1 MMGKS
6 FTTRG
11 KMMENN
17 ETEKKSGVS
26 AVVIGIVVLL
36 CCICVLVVGMAGY
49 GYYALAPIAPTDIYI
64 PPVPPIDGS
73 TPTSESELFRPS
85 SDTIS
90 TETIQMLDQSIVPE
104 NDVYELACRLQGKC
118 NIPTSLSA
126 PAAPL
131 TVGTTQKF
139 WLINGDTNENFQID
153 ATLLYIT
160 PLTYFWAE
168 EGVEV
173 NEDDMKALMDTF
185 DQKIIPTDREFF
197 GSEWTPGVD
206 GDPHIYVLYAGNLG
220 SNIGGYY
227 SSSDEYNP
235 LVRQYSNGHEAYVL
249 TSSQPLG
256 DEYAYSTLAHEF
268 VHMIQWPTDR
278 NDVSWINEGF
288 AELGAFLN
296 GYDVG
301 GADFYYVQ
309 SPDLQLNDWATNDSP
324 DFGSHYGQSFLYLA
338 YFLDRFGEEATKA
351 LTANPV
357 NDLASVDD
365 TLKTL
370 NATDPQTGKLITA
383 DDVFMDWAA
392 AMYLLDG
399 NVGDGRFTYHN
410 YPDAPQTTD
419 TETISACPQSA
430 VTREV
435 HQFGIDY
442 INISCAGDH
451 TLTFTGSTAIR
462 MLPVDPYSGVYAF
475 ATNLGNESDMTLT
488 REFDFTNVSG
498 PLTLSFRTWYDLEE
512 DYDYLYLEVSEDG
525 ETWQIITTPS
535 GTDENPSGNSYGWGY
550 NGATNDWIQEDVD
563 LSQYAGKKV
572 QVRFE
577 YITDAAVTGEGFLL
591 DDVSVEAINYK
602 SDFEADGGDWVA
614 EGFTRVQNII
624 PQTFRL
630 TLITKG
636 ADTTVQTIEL
646 SSDQQAEVPL
656 SLKDGEEA
664 ILIVTGTTRYTRKNS
679 VYQIEI
685 K

>member
-1 MMGKS
+1 M
-6 FTTRG
+6 T
-11 KMMENN
+11 ENN
-17 ETEKKSGVS
+17 ATESKSGVT
-26 AVVIGIVVLL
+26 AIVIGIVVLL
-36 CCICVLVVGMAGY
+36 CCICVLVAGMVGY
-49 GYYALAPIAPTDIYI
+49 GYYFYNQISSSGVS
-64 PPVPPIDGS
+64 VPPAPPIEGFFPS
-73 TPTSESELFRPS
+73 SETELFRPP

-90 TETIQMLDQSIVPE
+90 TETIQTLDESIVPE
-104 NDVYELACRLQGKC
+104 NDVYELACRLQDKC
-118 NIPTSLSA
+118 DVAKTLAA
-126 PAAPL
+126 PAFPL

-139 WLINGDTNENFQID
+139 WLINADTNENFQVD

-168 EGVEV
+168 EGVKV
-173 NEDDMKALMDTF
+173 NEDDMKALMDEF

-206 GDPHIYVLYAGNLG
+206 NDPHIYVLYVGGLG

-235 LVRQYSNGHEAYVL
+235 LVRQYSNGHEAFVL

-268 VHMIQWPTDR
+268 VHMIQFPTDR
-278 NDVSWINEGF
+278 NDVSWLSEGF

-301 GADFYYVQ
+301 GADRYYVQ

-324 DFGSHYGQSFLYLA
+324 EFGAHYGQSFLYLA

-351 LTANPV
+351 LTANPE
-357 NDLASVDD
+357 NDLTSVDD

-370 NATDPQTGKLITA
+370 NTVDPQTGKVINA

-399 NVGDGRFTYHN
+399 NVGDGRYTYHN
-410 YPDAPQTTD
+410 YPDAPQTSD
-419 TETISACPQSA
+419 TETISNCPQSA
-430 VTREV
+430 LTRDV
-435 HQFGIDY
+435 HQYGIDY

-451 TLTFTGSTAIR
+451 TLTFTGSTAVQ
-462 MLPVDPYSGVYAF
+462 MLPVDPYSGSYAF

-498 PLTLSFRTWYDLEE
+498 PVTLSFNTWYDLEE

-525 ETWQIITTPS
+525 ERWQIITTPS
-535 GTDENPSGNSYGWGY
+535 GTGEDPSGNSYGWGY
-550 NGATNDWIQEDVD
+550 NGKTNDWIKEEVD

-577 YITDAAVTGEGFLL
+577 YVTDAAVTGEGFLL
-591 DDVSVEAINYK
+591 DDVSVEAANYQ
-602 SDFEADGGDWVA
+602 SDFETDDGGWTA
-614 EGFTRVQNII
+614 EGFSRVQNII

-630 TLITKG
+630 SLITKG
-636 ADTTVQTIEL
+636 ANGTTVEAIEL
-646 SSDQQAEVPL
+646 SSDQSAEIPL
-656 SLKDGEEA
+656 SLEDGEEA
-664 ILIVTGTTRYTRKNS
+664 VLVVTGTTRYTRKS
-679 VYQIEI
+679 TAYQIEI

>member
-1 MMGKS
+1 MI
-6 FTTRG
+6 
-11 KMMENN
+11 ENN
-17 ETEKKSGVS
+17 STEKKSGS
-26 AVVIGIVVLL
+26 TAIVIGIVILL
-36 CCICVLVVGMAGY
+36 CCICVLVAGMAGY
-49 GYYALAPIAPTDIYI
+49 GYYAFSKVVPTLTDNPLI
-64 PPVPPIDGS
+64 PQIDGN
-73 TPTSESELFRPS
+73 TPTGDLELFRPS
-85 SDTIS
+85 PDTIS
-90 TETIQMLDQSIVPE
+90 DETIQLLDQSVIPE

-118 NIPTSLSA
+118 NIPTTLPA
-126 PAAPL
+126 PTTPL
-131 TVGTTQKF
+131 QVGAKQKF
-139 WLINGDTNENFQID
+139 WLINADTNKNFQVEM
-153 ATLLYIT
+153 TLMNIT

-168 EGVEV
+168 NPESV
-173 NEDDMKALMDTF
+173 NKDDMKALMDEF

-268 VHMIQWPTDR
+268 VHMIQFPTDR

-288 AELGAFLN
+288 AEVGAFLN

-301 GADFYYVQ
+301 GADWYYAQ

-324 DFGSHYGQSFLYLA
+324 DFGSHYGQSFLYLT
-338 YFLDRFGEEATKA
+338 YFLDRFGEKATKA

-370 NATDPQTGKLITA
+370 NAIDPQTGRLITA

-399 NVGDGRFTYHN
+399 NVGDGRYTYHN
-410 YPDAPQTTD
+410 YPDAPRTSD
-419 TETISACPQSA
+419 TETISTCPQSA
-430 VTREV
+430 ITRDV

-442 INISCAGDH
+442 INISCPGEH
-451 TLTFTGSTAIR
+451 TLSFTGSTAIH
-462 MLPVDPYSGVYAF
+462 MLPVDPYSGSYSF

-498 PLTLSFRTWYDLEE
+498 PLNFSFRTWYDLEK

-525 ETWQIITTPS
+525 KNWQIITTPS

-550 NGATNDWIQEDVD
+550 NGATNNWIQEQVD

-577 YITDAAVTGEGFLL
+577 YVTDAAVTGEGFLL
-591 DDVSVEAINYK
+591 DDVSVDAIDYK
-602 SDFEADGGDWVA
+602 SDFEADDGGWEA
-614 EGFTRVQNII
+614 KGFTRVQNII

-630 TLITKG
+630 TLIKKG
-636 ADTTVQTIEL
+636 AGTTVESIEL
-646 SSDQQAEVPL
+646 TSDQLAEIPL
-656 SLKDGEEA
+656 SLQDGEEA
-664 ILIVTGTTRYTRKNS
+664 VLIVTGTTRYTRKNS

>member
-1 MMGKS
+1 M
-6 FTTRG
+6 T
-11 KMMENN
+11 ENN
-17 ETEKKSGVS
+17 GTEKKSGVT
-26 AVVIGIVVLL
+26 AIVIGIVVLL
-36 CCICVLVVGMAGY
+36 CCICVLVAGMLAY
-49 GYYALAPIAPTDIYI
+49 GYYAYTQLASSTTTQNPIIPTF
-64 PPVPPIDGS
+64 PPINGS
-73 TPTSESELFRPS
+73 TPESPSELIRPP

-90 TETIQMLDQSIVPE
+90 PETVQTLDQSIVPE
-104 NDVYELACRLQGKC
+104 NDVYELACRLQGICDVAK
-118 NIPTSLSA
+118 TLDA
-126 PAAPL
+126 PAVPL

-139 WLINGDTNENFQID
+139 WLINADTNENFQIN
-153 ATLLYIT
+153 ATLRYIT

-168 EGVEV
+168 EGVDF
-173 NEDDMKALMDTF
+173 NEDDMKALMDEF

-206 GDPHIYVLYAGNLG
+206 NDPHIYVLYAGGLG

-268 VHMIQWPTDR
+268 VHMIQFPTDR
-278 NDVSWINEGF
+278 NDVSWISEGF

-301 GADFYYVQ
+301 GADAYYVQ

-351 LTANPV
+351 LTANPE
-357 NDLASVDD
+357 NDLVSVDD

-370 NATDPQTGKLITA
+370 NAVDPQTGKVMTA

-392 AMYLLDG
+392 ALYLQDG
-399 NVGDGRFTYHN
+399 KVGDGRYTYHN
-410 YPDAPQTTD
+410 YPTAPQTTD
-419 TETISACPQSA
+419 TETISTCSQSA
-430 VTREV
+430 LTRDV
-435 HQFGIDY
+435 HQYGIDY

-451 TLTFTGSTAIR
+451 TLTFTGSTAVH
-462 MLPVDPYSGVYAF
+462 MLPVDPYSGSYAF

-498 PLTLSFRTWYDLEE
+498 PVTISFNTWYDLEE

-525 ETWQIITTPS
+525 EHWQIITTPS
-535 GTDENPSGNSYGWGY
+535 GTGENPSGNSYGWGY
-550 NGATNDWIQEDVD
+550 NGKTNNWIKEDVD

-577 YITDAAVTGEGFLL
+577 YVTDAAVTGEGFLL
-591 DDVSVEAINYK
+591 DDVSVEAANYQ
-602 SDFEADGGDWVA
+602 SDFETDDGGWTA
-614 EGFTRVQNII
+614 EGFSRVENII

-630 TLITKG
+630 SLITKG
-636 ADTTVQTIEL
+636 ANGTTVESIEL
-646 SSDQQAEVPL
+646 SPDQLAEIPL
-656 SLKDGEEA
+656 SLEDGEEA
-664 ILIVTGTTRYTRKNS
+664 VLIVTGTTRYTRKNTA
-679 VYQIEI
+679 YQIEI

>member
-1 MMGKS
+1 
-6 FTTRG
+6 
-11 KMMENN
+11 
-17 ETEKKSGVS
+17 
-26 AVVIGIVVLL
+26 
-36 CCICVLVVGMAGY
+36 
-49 GYYALAPIAPTDIYI
+49 
-64 PPVPPIDGS
+64 
-73 TPTSESELFRPS
+73 
-85 SDTIS
+85 
-90 TETIQMLDQSIVPE
+90 MLDQSVTPE

-118 NIPTSLSA
+118 NIPTTLPA
-126 PAAPL
+126 PTTPL
-131 TVGTTQKF
+131 QVGAKQKF
-139 WLINGDTNENFQID
+139 WLINADTNKNFQVEM
-153 ATLLYIT
+153 TLMNIT

-168 EGVEV
+168 NPESV
-173 NEDDMKALMDTF
+173 NKDDMKTLMDEF

-197 GSEWTPGVD
+197 GSEWTPGID

-220 SNIGGYY
+220 SSIGGYY

-288 AELGAFLN
+288 AEVGAFLN
-296 GYDVG
+296 GYNVG
-301 GADFYYVQ
+301 GADWSYAQ
-309 SPDLQLNDWATNDSP
+309 SPDLQLNDWAPNTSP
-324 DFGSHYGQSFLYLA
+324 DFGLHYGQSFLYLT
-338 YFLDRFGEEATKA
+338 YFLDRFGEKATKA

-370 NATDPQTGKLITA
+370 NAIDPQTGKLITA

-399 NVGDGRFTYHN
+399 NVGDGRYTYHN
-410 YPDAPQTTD
+410 YPDAPRTSD
-419 TETISACPQSA
+419 TETISTCPQSA
-430 VTREV
+430 ITRDV

-442 INISCAGDH
+442 INISCPGEH
-451 TLTFTGSTAIR
+451 TLSFTGSTAIH
-462 MLPVDPYSGVYAF
+462 MLPVDPYSGSYSF

-488 REFDFTNVSG
+488 REFDFTNANG
-498 PLTLSFRTWYDLEE
+498 PLNFSFRTWYDLEK

-525 ETWQIITTPS
+525 KNWQIITTPS

-550 NGATNDWIQEDVD
+550 NGATNNWIEEQVD

-577 YITDAAVTGEGFLL
+577 YVTDAAVTGEGFLL
-591 DDVSVEAINYK
+591 DDVSVDAIDYK
-602 SDFEADGGDWVA
+602 SDFEADDGGWEA
-614 EGFTRVQNII
+614 KGFTRVQNII

-630 TLITKG
+630 TLIKKG
-636 ADTTVQTIEL
+636 AGTTVESIEL
-646 SSDQQAEVPL
+646 TSDQLAEIPL
-656 SLKDGEEA
+656 SLQDGEQA
-664 ILIVTGTTRYTRKNS
+664 VLIVTGTTRYTRKNS

>member
-1 MMGKS
+1 M
-6 FTTRG
+6 T
-11 KMMENN
+11 ENN
-17 ETEKKSGVS
+17 LTENKSGVS

-36 CCICVLVVGMAGY
+36 CCICVLVAGMAGY
-49 GYYALAPIAPTDIYI
+49 GYYAFTRIVPTITDNPIS
-64 PPVPPIDGS
+64 PPVDGV
-73 TPTSESELFRPS
+73 TPTSESDLFTPPA
-85 SDTIS
+85 DTIS
-90 TETIQMLDQSIVPE
+90 TETINTLDQSVVPE

-118 NIPTSLSA
+118 NIPTTLSA
-126 PAAPL
+126 PAVPL

-139 WLINGDTNENFQID
+139 WIINADTNEHSQVEM
-153 ATLLYIT
+153 TLLNIT

-168 EGVEV
+168 NPDSV
-173 NEDDMKALMDTF
+173 NENDMKALMNKF
-185 DQKIIPTDREFF
+185 DQEIIPTNREFF

-206 GDPHIYVLYAGNLG
+206 GDPHIYLLYTGNLG
-220 SNIGGYY
+220 SSIGGYV
-227 SSSDEYNP
+227 SSADGYNP
-235 LVRQYSNGHEAYVL
+235 LVQQYSNSHEGYVL
-249 TSSQPLG
+249 VDSQPLG

-268 VHMIQWPTDR
+268 VHIIQNHNDR

-288 AELGAFLN
+288 AEVGAFVN

-301 GADFYYVQ
+301 GADYFYAQ

-324 DFGSHYGQSFLYLA
+324 DFGAHYGQSFLYLA

-351 LTANPV
+351 LTANPK

-365 TLKTL
+365 TLKSL
-370 NATDPQTGKLITA
+370 NSIDPETGKLITA

-399 NVGDGRFTYHN
+399 NVGDGRYTYHN
-410 YPDAPQTTD
+410 YPSAPRTTD
-419 TETISACPQSA
+419 TETLTECPQSPR
-430 VTREV
+430 TREV

-442 INISCAGDH
+442 INISCTGEH

-462 MLPVDPYSGVYAF
+462 MLPVDPYSGAYAF

-488 REFDFTNVSG
+488 REFDFTSVSG

-525 ETWQIITTPS
+525 EHWQIITTPS
-535 GTDENPSGNSYGWGY
+535 GTGENPSGNSYGWGY

-577 YITDAAVTGEGFLL
+577 YVTDAAVTGEGFLL

-602 SDFEADGGDWVA
+602 SDFEADEGDWVS
-614 EGFTRVQNII
+614 EGFSRVQNII

-636 ADTTVQTIEL
+636 SEPTTVQKIEL
-646 SSDQQAEVPL
+646 SSEQMAEIPL

-664 ILIVTGTTRYTRKNS
+664 ILIVTGTTRYTRKNT